1 MDKPM
6 PKIMF
11 VGMSYIL
18 KCRDIFRPRENIL
31 REINIEPDFR
41 ILDFGCGPGS
51 YITHISKTVGKNGKI
66 YALDIHPLAI
76 EKVKNI
82 ASKLDLSNVETICS
96 DCVTALPDKAIDTIL
111 FYDIFHML
119 GEKMK
124 VLTELHRVV
133 KDDGIE

>member
-41 ILDFGCGPGS
+41 ILDFGCDAGGRAKPT
-51 YITHISKTVGKNGKI
+51 Y
-66 YALDIHPLAI
+66 
-76 EKVKNI
+76 
-82 ASKLDLSNVETICS
+82 
-96 DCVTALPDKAIDTIL
+96 
-111 FYDIFHML
+111 
-119 GEKMK
+119 
-124 VLTELHRVV
+124 
-133 KDDGIE
+133 